1 MTDSYKTI
9 DGISEITCRR
19 KGSKF
24 MAFAYHI
31 ESENEIRE
39 IIGQLKKR
47 YYDATHH
54 CYAWR
59 IGMRNEQTR
68 ANDDGE
74 PSGTAGRP
82 ILGQIVSAGLTNV
95 LVVVVRYFGGTK
107 LGTTGLIEAY
117 KTSAAEALNAAK
129 AVERTYKAYYNVV
142 FGYMATNAVM
152 KAIKD
157 TCATIHSMVSDNVC
171 SIKLSIRT
179 SDEKELK
186 KRIGKCEG
194 AEMELEYYA

>member
-24 MAFAYHI
+24 MAFACHI

-142 FGYMATNAVM
+142 FGYKATNAVM

-157 TCATIHSMVSDNVC
+157 TGATIHSMVSDNVC

-186 KRIGKCEG
+186 ERIGKCEG